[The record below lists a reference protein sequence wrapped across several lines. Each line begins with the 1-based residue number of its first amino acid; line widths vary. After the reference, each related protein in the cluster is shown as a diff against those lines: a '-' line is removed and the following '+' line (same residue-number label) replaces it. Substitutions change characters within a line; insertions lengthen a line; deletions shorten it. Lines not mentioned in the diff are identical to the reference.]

1 MGSPIIPLIFATIGA
16 AAQVRA
22 GVDAKAAADL
32 DAFNIETQRE
42 VSKAEALQRHNDR
55 LEQYRANT
63 KANIAAFSASGADI
77 RPDKSVGAF
86 LDRQKEIA
94 TQDTKRSDLMGL
106 FEQMKLTQQ
115 ATATRIEGR
124 ARKQAAMIGAF
135 STMAQGITDYQD
147 TMGSGGNT
155 GRRGGGGK

>member
-1 MGSPIIPLIFATIGA
+1 MVWQLVA
-16 AAQVRA
+16 AAVSAA
-22 GVDAKAAADL
+22 GQMAAGQAAKEGADL

-63 KANIAAFSASGADI
+63 KANIAVFFASGADV

-94 TQDTKRSDLMGL
+94 TQDTKRSDLMGF

-115 ATATRIEGR
+115 ATATRVEGR
-124 ARKQAAMIGAF
+124 AQKQAATIGAF
-135 STMAQGITDYQD
+135 TTLVKGIADYQD
-147 TMGSGGNT
+147 TLGKATGG
-155 GRRGGGGK
+155 GGRGGGGGK